1 MRFIGF
7 EKTVT
12 LDYIKKNK
20 YFDSKSR
27 NAVIA
32 GISEEQ
38 RKTEQATATANNVQ
52 WQEDDEMTTLV
63 YFFTCYEGKKYMT
76 IWDHT
81 FAKLLRQEE
90 LEALDEDE
98 VANPEKIKYPI
109 QLHRRKPKYKSFFG
123 FALVDEVIDYQN
135 AYDELVN
142 LELLGVRVE
151 ELGSDKIVNQKL
163 GIDINAFT
171 KGKAGGITYEG
182 NFSEL
187 NGEQP
192 IVEIPLNKSGGRVGA
207 MKQEIRQGAYNVSG
221 SQPTA
226 F

>member
-12 LDYIKKNK
+12 LEYIKKNK
-20 YFDSKSR
+20 YFNNKAR

-32 GISEEQ
+32 GISEET
-38 RKTEQATATANNVQ
+38 RKTEQATATANNVT
-52 WQEDDEMTTLV
+52 WVEDDEMTTLV

-81 FAKLLRQEE
+81 FENLLRQEE

-171 KGKAGGITYEG
+171 K
-182 NFSEL
+182 
-187 NGEQP
+187 
-192 IVEIPLNKSGGRVGA
+192 
-207 MKQEIRQGAYNVSG
+207 
-221 SQPTA
+221 
-226 F
+226 